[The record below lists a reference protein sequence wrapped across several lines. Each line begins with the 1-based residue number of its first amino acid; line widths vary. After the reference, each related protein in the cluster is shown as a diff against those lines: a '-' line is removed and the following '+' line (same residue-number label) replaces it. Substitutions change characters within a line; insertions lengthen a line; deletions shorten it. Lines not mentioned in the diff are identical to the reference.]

1 MPSAKII
8 NPDKQL
14 PPQNLEAE
22 DAVLGAIL
30 NTPQSLLKVTEIL
43 SPEDFYKPANKL
55 IYEAAQ
61 KLMGKN
67 APVDIVTV
75 SEYLKANNKIELAGG
90 RQYINEITINN
101 PTSANIKYYAGLIKE
116 CAIKRSLI
124 NAGAEIISMAH
135 ENYPTDVM
143 LGLAEKYVFDIAQ
156 QKSTS
161 DISQVKDLIGESM
174 QRIEYRYEHRD
185 ELLGVGTGFYDLD
198 NITLGLR
205 PSDMIIL
212 AARPSMGKTALA
224 LNIVQH
230 VATKLKKPVAIF
242 SLEMPKSQLMTR
254 MLAAEAEVD
263 AKKIQSGNMQPKD
276 LDKIYQ
282 AMECFQD
289 APLWI
294 DDTPSL
300 SVMDIRA
307 RSRRLMMKEKNLS
320 LIVIDYLQFMQGEAK
335 FSSDRNQEISA
346 ISRGLKA
353 LARELNVPII
363 VLSQLS
369 RASEQRSDK
378 VPMLSDL
385 RDSGAIEQD
394 ADIVMFI
401 HRPEYY
407 EKENPDPQL
416 VGKAQLIIAKHRN
429 GEVGTINL
437 LFQKTITKFKNPNKS
452 DVMTDAF

>member
-1 MPSAKII
+1 MPSSKTI
-8 NPDKQL
+8 NLDKQL

-22 DAVLGAIL
+22 EAVLGAIL

-55 IYEAAQ
+55 IYDAAQ

-75 SEYLKANNKIELAGG
+75 SEYLRANDKIELAGG
-90 RQYINEITINN
+90 RQYINEIAINN

-116 CAIKRSLI
+116 CSIKRSLI
-124 NAGAEIISMAH
+124 NAGSEIIGMAH

-143 LGLAEKYVFDIAQ
+143 LGLAEKYVFDISQ

-161 DISQVKDLIGESM
+161 EISQVKDLIGESM
-174 QRIEYRYEHRD
+174 QQIEYRYEHKE

-198 NITLGLR
+198 AVTLGLR

-224 LNIVQH
+224 LNIAQH
-230 VATKLKKPVAIF
+230 VSTKIKKPVAIF
-242 SLEMPKSQLMTR
+242 SLEMPKSQLMNR

-263 AKKIQSGNMQPKD
+263 AKKLQSGNMQPKD

-294 DDTPSL
+294 DDTPQL

-307 RSRRLMMKEKNLS
+307 RSRRLMMEVKDLS
-320 LIVIDYLQFMQGEAK
+320 LIVIDYLQLMQGEAK
-335 FSSDRNQEISA
+335 FSNDRNQEVSA

-429 GEVGTINL
+429 GEVGTIPL
-437 LFQKTITKFKNPNKS
+437 LFQKTVTKFKNPNKS